1 MAGETPSQSR
11 TRLSRKLGA
20 WFGQWRL
27 PRAAWVYVLAAAALL
42 AVSQLLWLWHS
53 WPVREIL
60 DAERSIAGASV

>member
-1 MAGETPSQSR
+1 MA
-11 TRLSRKLGA
+11 A

-27 PRAAWVYVLAAAALL
+27 PRAAWVYLLAAAVLL

-60 DAERSIAGASV
+60 NAERPVAGVSM

>member
-11 TRLSRKLGA
+11 TRLNRKLGA
-20 WFGQWRL
+20 WLGRRL
-27 PRAAWVYVLAAAALL
+27 PRTAWVYVLAAAALL

-60 DAERSIAGASV
+60 DAERPIAGASV